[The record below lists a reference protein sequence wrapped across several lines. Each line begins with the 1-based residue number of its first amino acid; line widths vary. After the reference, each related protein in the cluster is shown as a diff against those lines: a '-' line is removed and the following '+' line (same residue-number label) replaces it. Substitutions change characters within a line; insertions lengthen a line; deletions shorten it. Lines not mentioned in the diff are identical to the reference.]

1 MLRRSAIAPL
11 LLLVLGTVEPGCRD
25 VEPRVFQ
32 VRLTAIDAHGGPS
45 LSEDRVQAILR
56 RSLERVPSFGPEE
69 RDRRSGRGHDEV
81 LAASLEYRELPDAA
95 DNGRDL
101 LVRMFI
107 EPPEPLAAEL
117 GPDGLDVT
125 VLLERKAG
133 EADMAAARLVLRS
146 NFEGPAGILGLIANR
161 FEARGSGTIVGISSV
176 AGDRGRAT
184 NYVYG
189 SAKAGFTA
197 WLSGLRNRLA
207 GTGVHVLTVKPGFVA
222 TAMTEGMDLPER
234 LTAQPQAVGRAVLR
248 AVRARRNV
256 IYVKPVWRL
265 AMLVIRSIPEAVFK
279 KLRI

>member
-1 MLRRSAIAPL
+1 MSGGAVLILGARSDIGLAIAQAFAAD
-11 LLLVLGTVEPGCRD
+11 GH
-25 VEPRVFQ
+25 
-32 VRLTAIDAHGGPS
+32 AI
-45 LSEDRVQAILR
+45 Q
-56 RSLERVPSFGPEE
+56 
-69 RDRRSGRGHDEV
+69 
-81 LAASLEYRELPDAA
+81 LAARNPGTLEPARNDIALRHGVEVTLHAFDALDPDSHEAF
-95 DNGRDL
+95 L
-101 LVRMFI
+101 
-107 EPPEPLAAEL
+107 
-117 GPDGLDVT
+117 DGLPALPETAVCA
-125 VLLERKAG
+125 VGFMGEQAES

-161 FEARGSGTIVGISSV
+161 FQARGSGTIVGISSV

-248 AVRARRNV
+248 AVRTRRNV

>member
-1 MLRRSAIAPL
+1 MSGGAVLILGARSDIGLAIAQAFAAD
-11 LLLVLGTVEPGCRD
+11 GH
-25 VEPRVFQ
+25 
-32 VRLTAIDAHGGPS
+32 AI
-45 LSEDRVQAILR
+45 Q
-56 RSLERVPSFGPEE
+56 
-69 RDRRSGRGHDEV
+69 
-81 LAASLEYRELPDAA
+81 LAARNPETLEPARNDIALRHGVEVTLHAFDALDPDSHEAF
-95 DNGRDL
+95 L
-101 LVRMFI
+101 
-107 EPPEPLAAEL
+107 
-117 GPDGLDVT
+117 DGLPALPETAVCA
-125 VLLERKAG
+125 VGFMGEQAES

-161 FEARGSGTIVGISSV
+161 FQARGSGTIVGISSV

-248 AVRARRNV
+248 AVRTRRNV

-265 AMLVIRSIPEAVFK
+265 VMLVIRSIPEAVFK